1 MKWNIE
7 KLIEANETGDATLY
21 FEIIQQLKENG
32 MNEDTTTM
40 QTLRTLIEM
49 SWTVV
54 EYELGQE
61 TVFTKAIYD
70 LYYNKDL
77 KEKTLI
83 DILGNDIFD
92 AIYEEIEVTYE
103 VERGKLNE
111 QNVEESFKFE
121 SFKTLKD
128 AEYEYGVIQCNEP
141 GRYKCLWQI
150 FIKDGEE
157 TKREL
162 LKSEGRKGEIL

>member
-1 MKWNIE
+1 MQWNIE
-7 KLIEANETGDATLY
+7 KLIEASETGDATLY

-83 DILGNDIFD
+83 DILGNDIFNV
-92 AIYEEIEVTYE
+92 IYE
-103 VERGKLNE
+103 
-111 QNVEESFKFE
+111 
-121 SFKTLKD
+121 
-128 AEYEYGVIQCNEP
+128 
-141 GRYKCLWQI
+141 
-150 FIKDGEE
+150 
-157 TKREL
+157 
-162 LKSEGRKGEIL
+162 